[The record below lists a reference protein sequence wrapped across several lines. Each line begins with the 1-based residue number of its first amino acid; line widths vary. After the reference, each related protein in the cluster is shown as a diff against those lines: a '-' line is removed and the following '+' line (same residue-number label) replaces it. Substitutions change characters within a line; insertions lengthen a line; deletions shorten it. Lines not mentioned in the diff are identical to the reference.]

1 MRKIIPVLLML
12 TVLVLLF
19 FGCQPTPDEPFVI
32 SKDQQE
38 MLETAKDGKDNSAL
52 LGALEVPN
60 RFSGDWTGVNDIVH
74 VIADAEILLPNAER
88 LPAGKITRREF
99 EQSDLD
105 TFLRIFIK
113 GNPFYEEVTV
123 TKQEALERLQK
134 YQAMQSGEI
143 PLSGD
148 TTMEKL
154 PGLISYYEE
163 LAHTAPDEGEL
174 RPAPTSFVSDSM
186 MSKMTGWSN
195 VNGKK
200 VHLWVQNFDI
210 WNTAVFYQDGYGDT
224 NYSYTQATSS
234 APEFSETQAIEM
246 GNGLIAELGL
256 IDVICDQIM
265 PVTFSDAQYI
275 VSERSDADGANE
287 NTQENIAGY
296 RMQYVRTLDGCPI
309 GYTGVMGAAVDE
321 SYSKAW
327 PYETIE
333 ICVTKEGIVY
343 FRWSAPT
350 DEPELTLRDTQLMRF
365 DEIASVFERMIMVKY
380 AYLQNA
386 LADGVDI
393 HATIRIDQVKLTLM
407 RIRAKNSQEDGLLI
421 PVWDFYGTVT
431 IVNNGDETTM
441 KRTILLTLNA
451 IDGSLIDRELGY

>member
-1 MRKIIPVLLML
+1 MKKYVCLILLA
-12 TVLVLLF
+12 LLF
-19 FGCQPTPDEPFVI
+19 LCACQPTPDEPFVV

-38 MLETAKDGKDNSAL
+38 MLEAAKDGKDNSAL
-52 LGALEVPN
+52 LAALEVPD
-60 RFSGDWTGVNDIVH
+60 RFSGDWKGVNDIVH
-74 VIADAEILLPNAER
+74 VIADAEILLPDTEQI
-88 LPAGKITRREF
+88 PAGKITRREF
-99 EQSDLD
+99 LQSDLD
-105 TFLRIFIK
+105 IFLRVFLK

-123 TKQEALERLQK
+123 TKQEALERLK
-134 YQAMQSGEI
+134 NYQAMQSGEL

-163 LAHTAPDEGEL
+163 LARTAPDEGEL
-174 RPAPTSFVSDSM
+174 RLAPTSFVSDSM

-224 NYSYTQATSS
+224 NYSYTQAAS
-234 APEFSETQAIEM
+234 AAPDFSETEAIEK
-246 GNGLIAELGL
+246 GNTLIAELGL
-256 IDVICDQIM
+256 TDVVCDQII
-265 PVTFSDAQYI
+265 PVTFSDAQY
-275 VSERSDADGANE
+275 VVAEQSDADAAIGIASE
-287 NTQENIAGY
+287 SKAGY

-343 FRWSAPT
+343 FKWSAPT
-350 DEPELTLRDTQLMRF
+350 DEPELTLKDTQLMHF
-365 DEIASVFERMIMVKY
+365 DEIVSVFERMIMVKY
-380 AYLQNA
+380 AYFQNA
-386 LADGVDI
+386 IADGSDI
-393 HATIRIDQVKLTLM
+393 HATIRMDQVKLTLM
-407 RIRAKNSQEDGLLI
+407 RIRAKNSQDDGLLI

-431 IVNNGDETTM
+431 IANNGDETTM
-441 KRTILLTLNA
+441 KRTILLSLNA

>member
-1 MRKIIPVLLML
+1 
-12 TVLVLLF
+12 
-19 FGCQPTPDEPFVI
+19 
-32 SKDQQE
+32 
-38 MLETAKDGKDNSAL
+38 MLEAAKDGKDNSAL
-52 LGALEVPN
+52 LAALEVPD
-60 RFSGDWTGVNDIVH
+60 RFSGDWKGVNDIVH
-74 VIADAEILLPNAER
+74 VIADAEILLPDTEQI
-88 LPAGKITRREF
+88 PAGKITRREF
-99 EQSDLD
+99 LQSDLD
-105 TFLRIFIK
+105 IFLCVFLK

-123 TKQEALERLQK
+123 TKQEALERLK
-134 YQAMQSGEI
+134 NYQAMQSGEL

-163 LAHTAPDEGEL
+163 LARTAPDEGEL
-174 RPAPTSFVSDSM
+174 RLAPTSFVSDSM

-224 NYSYTQATSS
+224 NYSYTQAAS
-234 APEFSETQAIEM
+234 AAPDFSETEAIEK
-246 GNGLIAELGL
+246 GNTLIAELGL
-256 IDVICDQIM
+256 TDVVCDQII
-265 PVTFSDAQYI
+265 PVTFSDAQY
-275 VSERSDADGANE
+275 VVAEQSDADAAIGIASE
-287 NTQENIAGY
+287 SKAGY

-333 ICVTKEGIVY
+333 ICVTNEGIVY
-343 FRWSAPT
+343 FKWSAPT
-350 DEPELTLRDTQLMRF
+350 DEPELTLKDTQLMHF
-365 DEIASVFERMIMVKY
+365 DEIVSVFERMIMVKY
-380 AYLQNA
+380 AYFQNA
-386 LADGVDI
+386 IADGADI

-407 RIRAKNSQEDGLLI
+407 RIRAKNSQDDGLLI

-431 IVNNGDETTM
+431 IANNGDETTM
-441 KRTILLTLNA
+441 KRTILLSLNA

>member
-1 MRKIIPVLLML
+1 MKK
-12 TVLVLLF
+12 TVLVLLIITALLSLF
-19 FGCQPTPDEPFVI
+19 LGCQPTPDEPFVV

-38 MLETAKDGKDNSAL
+38 MLEAAKNGKDNSAL
-52 LGALEVPN
+52 LAVLEVPD
-60 RFSGDWTGVNDIVH
+60 RFSGNWTGVNDIVH
-74 VIADAEILLPNAER
+74 VLADAEILLPEAER

-99 EQSDLD
+99 LQSDLD
-105 TFLRIFIK
+105 TFLRVFLK
-113 GNPFYEEVTV
+113 GNPFYEEVAV
-123 TKQEALERLQK
+123 TKQEALERLK
-134 YQAMQSGEI
+134 TYQAMQSGEL

-163 LAHTAPDEGEL
+163 LARTAPDEGEL
-174 RPAPTSFVSDSM
+174 RLAPTSFVSDSM

-195 VNGKK
+195 VNGEK

-210 WNTAVFYQDGYGDT
+210 WNTAVFYRDGYGDT
-224 NYSYTQATSS
+224 NYSYTQTASS
-234 APEFSETQAIEM
+234 APDISETEAIEM

-256 IDVICDQIM
+256 TDVVCDQII
-265 PVTFSDAQYI
+265 PVTFSDAQY
-275 VSERSDADGANE
+275 VVTERGDADASTGIVPE
-287 NTQENIAGY
+287 NKAGY

-309 GYTGVMGAAVDE
+309 GYTGMMGAAVDE

-343 FRWSAPT
+343 FKWSAPT
-350 DEPELTLRDTQLMRF
+350 CDPELTLKDTQLMRF

-380 AYLQNA
+380 AYFQNA
-386 LADGVDI
+386 LADGADI

-407 RIRAKNSQEDGLLI
+407 RIRAKNSQDDGLLI